1 MSVQISFGRRPTE
14 NFERYLNRHC
24 SSWTFN
30 RRQLQSVISKFCG
43 HYCIY
48 YCMLRSRGIDMPK
61 IVNSFTTDTGLND
74 VLVHGF
80 VCRHREWLWW
90 IDKNNRSINT
100 RSFISYIH
108 DTNKRQIY
116 VNYYTVE
123 SIIRIKFNCH
133 NGEKCQ
139 SMLHRSQRTDSSWR
153 RTGGILCNLANRTGS
168 CDRHRNSKVEQSRET

>member
-1 MSVQISFGRRPTE
+1 MRDGLYSRRFSETDGVISVDTLPDKPRLLVCNTDASDKPGRHWICMHFEAGRGEYFDSFGRRPTE

-80 VCRHREWLWW
+80 VCRHRE
-90 IDKNNRSINT
+90 
-100 RSFISYIH
+100 
-108 DTNKRQIY
+108 
-116 VNYYTVE
+116 
-123 SIIRIKFNCH
+123 
-133 NGEKCQ
+133 
-139 SMLHRSQRTDSSWR
+139 
-153 RTGGILCNLANRTGS
+153 
-168 CDRHRNSKVEQSRET
+168 

>member
-1 MSVQISFGRRPTE
+1 MNTEEIDRILRRYVRDFDGVFSADTLPEKPGLLVCNTDASDKPGQHWICMHFENGRGEYFDSFGRRPTA

-61 IVNSFTTDTGLND
+61 IVNSFTADTGLND

-80 VCRHREWLWW
+80 VCRRE
-90 IDKNNRSINT
+90 
-100 RSFISYIH
+100 
-108 DTNKRQIY
+108 
-116 VNYYTVE
+116 
-123 SIIRIKFNCH
+123 
-133 NGEKCQ
+133 
-139 SMLHRSQRTDSSWR
+139 
-153 RTGGILCNLANRTGS
+153 
-168 CDRHRNSKVEQSRET
+168 

>member
-1 MSVQISFGRRPTE
+1 MNTEEIDRILRYRVRDFDGVFSVDTLPDKPRLLVCNTDASDKPGRHWICMHFEAGRGEYFDSFGRRPTE

-48 YCMLRSRGIDMPK
+48 YCMLRSRGLDMPK

-80 VCRHREWLWW
+80 VCRHRE
-90 IDKNNRSINT
+90 
-100 RSFISYIH
+100 
-108 DTNKRQIY
+108 
-116 VNYYTVE
+116 
-123 SIIRIKFNCH
+123 
-133 NGEKCQ
+133 
-139 SMLHRSQRTDSSWR
+139 
-153 RTGGILCNLANRTGS
+153 
-168 CDRHRNSKVEQSRET
+168 